1 MSSDAT
7 AASPAWQHDPTVFS
21 SFTADLAVGDDA
33 AWQSLFDECYQRLVR
48 LAGQK
53 AGSQLPSGDWE
64 DPACEA
70 IERLADALQTDPK
83 KFKAAPE
90 MFAWLATVTRR
101 RTVEAIRRRSG
112 RAQRYQ
118 LVPIPVEGSGAITP
132 EALVQRVQAD
142 VDGVESPL
150 EQQLR
155 ALLQKL
161 SVRDQEI
168 LLKTATDDAL
178 AKRYNLTTQ
187 QVADIRYKRTCTLK
201 RQVAAGEKGG
211 TTL

>member
-7 AASPAWQHDPTVFS
+7 AALPGRRHDPNVFS
-21 SFTADLAVGDDA
+21 LFMADLARGDEA
-33 AWQSLFDECYQRLVR
+33 AWQSLFDGGYQRLVR

-53 AGSQLPSGDWE
+53 AGAHLPSGDWE

-70 IERLADALQTDPK
+70 IERLADALQSDPH
-83 KFKAAPE
+83 KFKTAPE

-118 LVPIPVEGSGAITP
+118 LVPIPEEGSRAITP
-132 EALVQRVQAD
+132 ESLVQRVQAD
-142 VDGVESPL
+142 VDVVESPL

-155 ALLQKL
+155 DLLKKL

-168 LLKTATDDAL
+168 LLKTATDDVL
-178 AKRYNLTTQ
+178 ATRYNLTTQ

-201 RQVAAGEKGG
+201 RQVAKSEEGG